1 MVVIR
6 ADRHLK
12 LPPPA
17 YHPETESI
25 TVAVYYG
32 GELRNMPVAA
42 CIGGKLQKFDYVN
55 VTHMNRQNLELFA
68 EKCGVSGEGIRF
80 YIIKNGGFK
89 LLFSDEDILEQALD
103 HMKSREFTVYIE
115 HTPPEPNEVAVET
128 GPVRGKKGKTKAKG
142 KGKGKG
148 KGKVME
154 KKKGKTKV
162 ADDDDIVFLGVVGGG
177 NDMNAETR
185 GEEDDEIN
193 NETEAG
199 GVGIFEEN
207 VEFLDNENDIG
218 IDSGSNDAE
227 EDNSENESIDMVASE
242 NDLDEHRQSDDEENG
257 PNFVAFNPDQMYDP
271 ALELGMIFSS
281 KKEFKKA
288 VQSHAIKNKRTVKF
302 TKNDSFRVYAVCSG
316 EGCEWKIHA
325 TKLKN
330 EQTFQV
336 NLYKDEHTCPQVFKV
351 KNVKTSWLSE
361 RYLQDF
367 KSDPKKCVKGWRVD
381 IMNQLRCHVSR
392 DQAYRAKR
400 EALKKLEGSPEYQFT
415 KLWDYAEELRKTNPG
430 STVILGINDENGQ
443 NRFEKF
449 YVCFSTLKQGILGG
463 CRPVICVDGCHLKG
477 PHKGILL
484 TAVGVDPNNN
494 LYPIAYAVVQRE
506 STDTWEWFLTVLKQ
520 DVCIQRDSEY
530 TFMSNKQKGLVQAF
544 QSVFPNAAHRFC
556 VRHLHNNFKN
566 AGFRGLAYKNAMWK
580 APRASTVEE
589 FKLRMEEIK
598 KLDEKAFDWLN
609 EKPPSDF
616 NANIMDARD
625 KPILTMLEWIRE
637 YLMRRLQE
645 NREKASKKWKGTLCP
660 KIKKLLQKHI
670 DKIGDCIPIK
680 ANDRYYQISCY
691 DGSQFS
697 VDLERRTCTCRLWQL
712 SGIPCKHACSAIFNQ
727 NLQPEEMAETGF
739 IPPLP
744 PNFGRGPGRPAG
756 ARNREPDED
765 KDMQEP
771 GLDEIQMNTL
781 FSKAG
786 SSSTS
791 NTRKRRHS
799 VYEDP
804 NRVTMPATNSGV
816 NDPATILPPI
826 VEQHEPMQHDLEPEI
841 LTEPGPTPTL
851 PCVQGPTMYEQLQMT
866 NANMS
871 FQPQVTLQ
879 PRLNI
884 RAPPPM
890 TGTSFMPCFSS
901 RPIAP
906 ISKTIVKEHGRKW
919 VDISKWPSQSSD
931 DHGQK

>member
-1 MVVIR
+1 
-6 ADRHLK
+6 
-12 LPPPA
+12 
-17 YHPETESI
+17 PETESI
-25 TVAVYYG
+25 TVAVFYG
-32 GELRNMPVAA
+32 GELRNMLVAA
-42 CIGGKLQKFDYVN
+42 CIGGKVQKFDYVN

-103 HMKSREFTVYIE
+103 HMKVSEFMVYIE
-115 HTPPEPNEVAVET
+115 HTPPQPNEVAVET
-128 GPVRGKKGKTKAKG
+128 GTVRGKKGQTKAKG
-142 KGKGKG
+142 KGKKKG
-148 KGKVME
+148 KGKVMDKE
-154 KKKGKTKV
+154 KGKTKV
-162 ADDDDIVFLGVVGGG
+162 VEDDDIVFLGVVGGR
-177 NDMNAETR
+177 NDMNAET
-185 GEEDDEIN
+185 GGLEDDEIN

-207 VEFLDNENDIG
+207 VG
-218 IDSGSNDAE
+218 IASGSNDAE
-227 EDNSENESIDMVASE
+227 EDNSENTSIDMVASE
-242 NDLDEHRQSDDEENG
+242 NDLNEHRQSDDEEKG
-257 PNFVAFNPDQMYDP
+257 PNFVAFNPDLMYDP

-288 VQSHAIKNKRTVKF
+288 VQSHAIKSKRTVKF
-302 TKNDSFRVYAVCSG
+302 TKNDSFRMYAVCSG

-367 KSDPKKCVKGWRVD
+367 KSDPKRCVKGWRVD
-381 IMNQLRCHVSR
+381 IMNELRCHVSR

-415 KLWDYAEELRKTNPG
+415 KLWDYAEELRKTNSG
-430 STVILGINDENGQ
+430 STVILGTNDENGQ

-449 YVCFSTLKQGILGG
+449 YVCFSALKQGFLGG

-530 TFMSNKQKGLVQAF
+530 TFMSDKQKGLIQAF

-566 AGFRGLAYKNAMWK
+566 ADFRGLAYKNAMWK
-580 APRASTVEE
+580 AARASTVGE

-598 KLDEKAFDWLN
+598 KLDEKVFDWLN
-609 EKPPSDF
+609 EKPPSGG
-616 NANIMDARD
+616 
-625 KPILTMLEWIRE
+625 PILTMLEWIRE

-660 KIKKLLQKHI
+660 KIKKLLKKYV

-680 ANDRYYQISCY
+680 ANDRHYQISCY

-727 NLQPEEMAETGF
+727 NLQPEDMVHPYYNVDTYKSVYEPAILPISGEMLWSETGF

-756 ARNREPDED
+756 ARNREPDEGKEKGEKKKQKKQIKLKRQHVKHHCKICGEEGHNAKGCALY

-771 GLDEIQMNTL
+771 GLDEFEMNTL
-781 FSKAG
+781 FSK
-786 SSSTS
+786 
-791 NTRKRRHS
+791 
-799 VYEDP
+799 
-804 NRVTMPATNSGV
+804 
-816 NDPATILPPI
+816 
-826 VEQHEPMQHDLEPEI
+826 
-841 LTEPGPTPTL
+841 
-851 PCVQGPTMYEQLQMT
+851 
-866 NANMS
+866 
-871 FQPQVTLQ
+871 
-879 PRLNI
+879 
-884 RAPPPM
+884 
-890 TGTSFMPCFSS
+890 
-901 RPIAP
+901 
-906 ISKTIVKEHGRKW
+906 
-919 VDISKWPSQSSD
+919 
-931 DHGQK
+931 